1 MVWLLHKV
9 AVYVIKEDVTN
20 MKKSGLMFIVAGLAL
35 VASGC
40 GYSTGGEDS
49 TVTVIEATP
58 TPTPEPTPEATPT
71 PEPTATPA
79 PVTAQTAS
87 GVTIV
92 KQDATYYATSDV
104 NLRTDCSTEAEI
116 IQGVAT
122 GTALTSTGVSQDGQ
136 WIEVNFNGQTC
147 YISAQY
153 ASTTAPEG
161 AAAADTVAATDTTAA
176 Q

>member
-1 MVWLLHKV
+1 
-9 AVYVIKEDVTN
+9 
-20 MKKSGLMFIVAGLAL
+20 MKKSGILFLAAGLAL
-35 VASGC
+35 VTAGC

-58 TPTPEPTPEATPT
+58 TPTPEPTPEATPVQET
-71 PEPTATPA
+71 S
-79 PVTAQTAS
+79 QTAA

-104 NLRTDCSTEAEI
+104 NLRTDCSTDAQI
-116 IQGVAT
+116 IQGVAS

-147 YISAQY
+147 YISAQF
-153 ASTTAPEG
+153 ASTTAP
-161 AAAADTVAATDTTAA
+161 AAATDATAA

>member
-1 MVWLLHKV
+1 
-9 AVYVIKEDVTN
+9 
-20 MKKSGLMFIVAGLAL
+20 MKKSGILFLAAGLAL
-35 VASGC
+35 VTAGC

-58 TPTPEPTPEATPT
+58 TP
-71 PEPTATPA
+71 EPTATP
-79 PVTAQTAS
+79 VQETSQTAA

-104 NLRTDCSTEAEI
+104 NLRTDCSTDAQI
-116 IQGVAT
+116 IQGVAS

-147 YISAQY
+147 YISAQF
-153 ASTTAPEG
+153 ASTTAP
-161 AAAADTVAATDTTAA
+161 AAATDATAA